1 MPYKI
6 RKEVQINNVQNNS
19 IRGDQGCDQME
30 MKEQREERERARGVL
45 LYLKERYEQVNEKI
59 SNLDSF
65 PEKIQLVLDKYI
77 DVFDTELRKRMNM
90 EPLRLNMT

>member
-1 MPYKI
+1 M
-6 RKEVQINNVQNNS
+6 QNNS

-30 MKEQREERERARGVL
+30 MKEKREERERARVVL
-45 LYLKERYEQVNEKI
+45 LYLKDRYEQVNEKI

-65 PEKIQLVLDKYI
+65 PEEIQLVLDKYI

-90 EPLRLNMT
+90 EPVRLNVT